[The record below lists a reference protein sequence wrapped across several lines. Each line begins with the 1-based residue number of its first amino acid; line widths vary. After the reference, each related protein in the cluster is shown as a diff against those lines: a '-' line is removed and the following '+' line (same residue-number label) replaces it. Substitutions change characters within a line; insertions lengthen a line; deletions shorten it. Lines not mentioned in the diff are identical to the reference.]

1 MINIIIIMVITM
13 VIIIASSVFQELTAL
28 YMSFLFQ
35 ISITYLQH
43 RYYYVYFRD
52 VEIEALSS

>member
-35 ISITYLQH
+35 
-43 RYYYVYFRD
+43 RD
-52 VEIEALSS
+52 AVAGKGFILR

>member
-13 VIIIASSVFQELTAL
+13 IIIIASSVFQELTAL